1 MDEKLNRKMDEQLAS
16 RVAEL
21 DAHNDETGDGK
32 LDAAD
37 LKAQLNRI
45 EAQLELQDEQN
56 RSIMKNQRL
65 RMLLTIIIT
74 VVLLVVLGLFWNHMD
89 QAYKEVMTACTQV
102 NELADTLQSSL
113 DTLDPDE
120 LNNMMQD
127 LPAITEQLKQLKYRQ
142 LAQKARQIQVQ
153 NLFSFLPHS
162 FCPKSADPDRGNS
175 KHKQTSQ
182 CFLQHIFLSFL
193 RTFFC
198 ACRVCVKRADTNL
211 AIEKFYFSIFIPPH
225 TAASCRTS
233 RPRSQGNYNSS
244 PVS

>member
-37 LKAQLNRI
+37 RKAQLNRI

-127 LPAITEQLKQLKYRQ
+127 LPAITEQLKQLDVDSLNTVLQGLPTLMDNVNKLQ
-142 LAQKARQIQVQ
+142 QQVETIT
-153 NLFSFLPHS
+153 NTFSGISALFG
-162 FCPKSADPDRGNS
+162 K
-175 KHKQTSQ
+175 
-182 CFLQHIFLSFL
+182 
-193 RTFFC
+193 
-198 ACRVCVKRADTNL
+198 
-211 AIEKFYFSIFIPPH
+211 
-225 TAASCRTS
+225 
-233 RPRSQGNYNSS
+233 
-244 PVS
+244 

>member
-1 MDEKLNRKMDEQLAS
+1 MEEKLDRKMDEQLAN

-21 DAHNDETGDGK
+21 TANNDETGDGK

-102 NELADTLQSSL
+102 NELADTLQTSL

-120 LNNMMQD
+120 LNSMMQD
-127 LPAITEQLKQLKYRQ
+127 LPAITEQLKQLDVDSLNTVLQGLPTLMDNVNKLQ
-142 LAQKARQIQVQ
+142 QQVETIT
-153 NLFSFLPHS
+153 NTFSGISALFG
-162 FCPKSADPDRGNS
+162 K
-175 KHKQTSQ
+175 
-182 CFLQHIFLSFL
+182 
-193 RTFFC
+193 
-198 ACRVCVKRADTNL
+198 
-211 AIEKFYFSIFIPPH
+211 
-225 TAASCRTS
+225 
-233 RPRSQGNYNSS
+233 
-244 PVS
+244 

>member
-32 LDAAD
+32 LYAAD
-37 LKAQLNRI
+37 LKAQMNRI
-45 EAQLELQDEQN
+45 EAQLELQEEQN

-89 QAYKEVMTACTQV
+89 QAYNEVMTACTQV

-127 LPAITEQLKQLKYRQ
+127 LPAITEQLKQLDVDSLNTVLQGLPTLMDNVNKLQ
-142 LAQKARQIQVQ
+142 QQVETIT
-153 NLFSFLPHS
+153 NTFSGISALFG
-162 FCPKSADPDRGNS
+162 K
-175 KHKQTSQ
+175 
-182 CFLQHIFLSFL
+182 
-193 RTFFC
+193 
-198 ACRVCVKRADTNL
+198 
-211 AIEKFYFSIFIPPH
+211 
-225 TAASCRTS
+225 
-233 RPRSQGNYNSS
+233 
-244 PVS
+244 

>member
-32 LDAAD
+32 LDAAH

-127 LPAITEQLKQLKYRQ
+127 LPAITEQLKQLDVDSLNTVLQGLPTLMDNVNKLQ
-142 LAQKARQIQVQ
+142 QQVETIT
-153 NLFSFLPHS
+153 NTFSGISALFG
-162 FCPKSADPDRGNS
+162 K
-175 KHKQTSQ
+175 
-182 CFLQHIFLSFL
+182 
-193 RTFFC
+193 
-198 ACRVCVKRADTNL
+198 
-211 AIEKFYFSIFIPPH
+211 
-225 TAASCRTS
+225 
-233 RPRSQGNYNSS
+233 
-244 PVS
+244 